1 MASSTQLPA
10 VSTQA
15 TYSNRCTAFNMPGHH
30 RTSKAGVQAGLIRT
44 WHMPVHALKNQQLVG
59 FAAQPTTRCTNMY
72 MYVQGDTACTRARW
86 LEAGRPWGLGN
97 ARGGG
102 CKGGGDLD
110 SSLEPCFRILKKCS
124 LYIELRPLR
133 SKPSKKKL
141 VGWLVGR

>member
-72 MYVQGDTACTRARW
+72 MYKATPHARAH
-86 LEAGRPWGLGN
+86 AGPASSRPWGLGN